1 MLAGG
6 AAAGMMSVNCGRQG
20 SDVKKLLML
29 VLAGLCSGCALFTP
43 YAQWPNGKPIY
54 PGAYQIETQRAKD
67 PHYQPSTVEMLQRKL
82 ACSGPEV
89 LSSCPGGS

>member
-1 MLAGG
+1 
-6 AAAGMMSVNCGRQG
+6 MMSVNCGRQG
-20 SDVKKLLML
+20 SNVKKLLML

-54 PGAYQIETQRAKD
+54 PGAYQIEMDRAKD